1 MAIITKNIYYAV
13 MGEMAQHDS
22 VFLELNNK
30 VNMPTIGA
38 VYRPPF
44 VPTSF
49 LKELC
54 DNIILHVIDRS
65 DLIMPG
71 DFNIADILWNKSTP
85 SKSNVN

>member
-13 MGEMAQHDS
+13 MGEMAQHES

-44 VPTSF
+44 VPISF

-54 DNIILHVIDRS
+54 DNC
-65 DLIMPG
+65 M
-71 DFNIADILWNKSTP
+71 
-85 SKSNVN
+85 